1 MKNNQQNDFSKLF
14 ELLSGSDQQAKKEAA
29 NSMISNLNQEDN
41 NKLTEILNDRSKIDS
56 ILNSP
61 AAKQILNKI
70 KSNDNGQHK

>member
-14 ELLSGSDQQAKKEAA
+14 ELLSGSDQKAKNEAA
-29 NSMISNLNQEDN
+29 SSMMSSLNQEDN
-41 NKLTEILNDRSKIDS
+41 NKLAEILKDKNKIDS

-61 AAKQILNKI
+61 AAKQILSKI